1 MTALRQSGWLWPMR
15 LAGSFV
21 VVNTVGKVPF
31 ARGQSNI
38 EAIAS
43 SPITSW
49 PPEFYLVLVFCLLGF
64 SVLAMQF
71 VLFLRS
77 SERISANDIMRAFST
92 TLILIS
98 VVALVGVGY
107 SEKQVQ
113 PALGV
118 IGTLLGYLMGRGT
131 LAGNS
136 RRSPQRRKPDDALEA
151 NDD

>member
-1 MTALRQSGWLWPMR
+1 MADI
-15 LAGSFV
+15 
-21 VVNTVGKVPF
+21 VGTIPF
-31 ARGQSNI
+31 ARAQSNG
-38 EAIAS
+38 EAIVN
-43 SPITSW
+43 SPISGSSIASW
-49 PPEFYLVLVFCLLGF
+49 PPEFDLVLVFCVLGF
-64 SVLAMQF
+64 TVLAMQF

-77 SERISANDIMRAFST
+77 PERISANDIMRAFST

-131 LAGNS
+131 LAGDS
-136 RRSPQRRKPDDALEA
+136 PRSSQRRKPDDALDA
-151 NDD
+151 HDN

>member
-1 MTALRQSGWLWPMR
+1 MIVLGRPGQLWSMR
-15 LAGSFV
+15 LACSFAIISI
-21 VVNTVGKVPF
+21 VGTIPV
-31 ARGQSNI
+31 ARAQSNGDVT
-38 EAIAS
+38 AS
-43 SPITSW
+43 SPTSW
-49 PPEFYLVLVFCLLGF
+49 TPEFYLVLVFCLLGF

-107 SEKQVQ
+107 TQQQAQ
-113 PALGV
+113 PAYGV

-131 LAGNS
+131 LAGDLP
-136 RRSPQRRKPDDALEA
+136 RSPQRRKPDDALDA
-151 NDD
+151 SDN